1 MQFSDLSRR
10 VRATL
15 PEGESISSLG
25 ACAPLSP
32 KGKAFP
38 PGRFEAVRQEVFP
51 FDRDNELKNKNVL
64 ALNKTRDKLKM
75 VVCGRDVARRK

>member
-1 MQFSDLSRR
+1 M
-10 VRATL
+10 T
-15 PEGESISSLG
+15 SLG

-32 KGKAFP
+32 KGKAFYLGACALLSTKGKVFP
-38 PGRFEAVRQEVFP
+38 LGRFETVRQEVFP
-51 FDRDNELKNKNVL
+51 FDRDNELKSKKVL